1 MVVVNLYLLLIIIV
15 IHAVNI
21 KIEFDYGLFAVQQL
35 NPVLFAEISSIN
47 IMDYNMTNTT
57 IIDTNDKSDG
67 LLIVILIFS
76 GLLLFLRCCVI
87 GPICD
92 NINKTDNGGINKLE
106 CYICMKIFNY
116 FCPTTPQRVY
126 TDTDSDSEYDDE
138 DYYYVKDKTNIYEQF
153 INNNPRSDNP
163 KMTQKYNNQCTICL
177 EPLID
182 SINDDSVVIN
192 MPSDI
197 PEDMDTDYTEE
208 TENNKIAK
216 DIVLDLIN
224 SLDLETDHIILLKCG
239 HSFHYNCIRN
249 WDKELC
255 PNCKATIEIDSW
267 Y

>member
-1 MVVVNLYLLLIIIV
+1 
-15 IHAVNI
+15 
-21 KIEFDYGLFAVQQL
+21 
-35 NPVLFAEISSIN
+35 
-47 IMDYNMTNTT
+47 
-57 IIDTNDKSDG
+57 
-67 LLIVILIFS
+67 
-76 GLLLFLRCCVI
+76 
-87 GPICD
+87 
-92 NINKTDNGGINKLE
+92 
-106 CYICMKIFNY
+106 
-116 FCPTTPQRVY
+116 
-126 TDTDSDSEYDDE
+126 
-138 DYYYVKDKTNIYEQF
+138 
-153 INNNPRSDNP
+153 
-163 KMTQKYNNQCTICL
+163 MTQKYNNQCTICL

-208 TENNKIAK
+208 TENNQIAK

-249 WDKELC
+249 WNKEFC